1 MTITAGSPPDTVRGE
16 EAATGSR
23 FEQTVATARLIAEG
37 AEMRSLTRR
46 RVRSVVE
53 RIDEA
58 IAACERAHLERRRDV
73 GRDLAAQA
81 EGVVAELSSLG
92 ANGIDVLGGV
102 RVEGPLPTRVI
113 DLMDRLWLLQERMFD
128 VLAPS
133 RRDLIASDDRTGR

>member
-1 MTITAGSPPDTVRGE
+1 MSSPPDTLRAE
-16 EAATGSR
+16 PAIASR

-81 EGVVAELSSLG
+81 EGVVAEVSSLG

-133 RRDLIASDDRTGR
+133 RRDLTAGDDRTGR